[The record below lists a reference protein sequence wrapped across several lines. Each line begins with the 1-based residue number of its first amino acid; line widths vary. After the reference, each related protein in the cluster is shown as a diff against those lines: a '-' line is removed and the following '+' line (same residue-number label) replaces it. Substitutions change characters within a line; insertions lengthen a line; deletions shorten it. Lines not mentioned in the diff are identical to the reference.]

1 MKRISQ
7 RKKRKP
13 IPVPIAS
20 MGDIAFLLIIFFMV
34 ASEAARNNPNITLTP
49 PLSEFV
55 ETNEANLAARVSID
69 EAGEIYFDGVR
80 VDGPKDIEW
89 GVRAVLNDATTDDQR
104 RVLFSCDAA
113 LPKETYDPVIK
124 AIVEAGGILEAVGEL
139 P

>member
-1 MKRISQ
+1 MRRKPQ

-34 ASEAARNNPNITLTP
+34 ASEAAKNPNIALTP

-55 ETNEANLAARVSID
+55 KTNEATLAARISID
-69 EAGEIYFDGVR
+69 DVGQLYFDGVL

-89 GVRAVLNDATTDDQR
+89 GVRAVINDATSDDQR
-104 RVLFSCDAA
+104 RVLFSCHES
-113 LPKETYDPVIK
+113 LPKETFEPVLK
-124 AIVEAGGILEAVGEL
+124 AIAEAGGIIEAVGEL
-139 P
+139 PQ